1 MTKNFLSFLVLS
13 LAFLV
18 NLAAQKDDPVLFTVE
33 GDPVRVSEFK
43 YIYSKTNGDKADF
56 SEESLEEYLD
66 LYTKFKLKVQKA
78 KEMRLDTIE
87 SLKQELAGYRRQ
99 LADSYL
105 IDKEVTEKL
114 IREAYERIQQDV
126 DISHILISATD
137 DNDAIKYQEALE
149 VKKKLDTG
157 EDFGKLAVEFS
168 DDPSAASNKGHIG
181 FITAVLPNGFYALE
195 TAAYTL
201 PVGEITGPI
210 RTGAGYHLMRVEGR
224 RPARGE
230 IEVSHILLRKKEGRD
245 PEEMSQR
252 MDSIYQALLT
262 GAAFEELAKSYSE
275 DRMSAPQGGYIGFFG
290 INRYEKTFEDMAF
303 SLKEDGEVSK
313 PFESSVGWHI
323 VKRIS
328 KRDIQP
334 YEVEKSRLEN
344 KIKSDPRFEKAK
356 QSMIERIKKEGNFKE
371 YPEVLK
377 QFIDRESDTLLTFR
391 WRLPEPLP
399 QQSLMELGEKTYSLG
414 NFMEYLKGDASR
426 KRLSMSQTTELATAV
441 QTLYEDFVDASCM
454 KYEEQQLEKKYPD
467 FKNLMREY
475 EEGILLFEATKVL
488 VWDKASQDTTGLAAF
503 FEKNSGRYRWEE
515 RARMSLY
522 RVGGNAR
529 DQLDTIRAYVENHTS
544 DEVLSKFNTEE
555 QTIIAVEERT
565 LERTRARML
574 GRLPWRIGGMSDS
587 VPVNRGSI
595 YNFYKI
601 EEILPPGPKTLS
613 EARGYVVA
621 DYQDYLERQW
631 VEELRD
637 QYKVQVDKKVFN
649 SLVKK

>member
-1 MTKNFLSFLVLS
+1 MTKSFLSFLLLS
-13 LAFLV
+13 LAFLAS
-18 NLAAQKDDPVLFTVE
+18 LAAQKDDPVLFTVE
-33 GDPVRVSEFK
+33 KDPVHVSEFK

-56 SEESLEEYLD
+56 SRESLEEYLD

-126 DISHILISATD
+126 DISHILISVED
-137 DNDAIKYQEALE
+137 NNDAPQYQKALE
-149 VKKKLDTG
+149 IKKRLDAG
-157 EDFGKLAVEFS
+157 EDFGQLAAEFS
-168 DDPSAASNKGHIG
+168 DDPSAANNKGRIG
-181 FITAVLPNGFYALE
+181 FITAILPNGFYPLE

-201 PVGEITGPI
+201 PVGEIAGPI
-210 RTGAGYHLMRVEGR
+210 RTSAGYHLLRVNAR

-245 PEEMSQR
+245 PAEMKQR
-252 MDSIYQALLT
+252 MDSIYQALQN
-262 GAAFEELAKSYSE
+262 GAEFEQLAKLNSE

-313 PFESSVGWHI
+313 PFESTVGWHI

-371 YPEVLK
+371 HPKVLE
-377 QFIDRESDTLLTFR
+377 QFIANESDTLLTFR
-391 WRLPEPLP
+391 WRLPEKLP
-399 QQSLMELGEKTYSLG
+399 QQSLMELGGKVYSLG

-426 KRLSMSQTTELATAV
+426 KRLSMNQTTELATAV
-441 QTLYEDFVDASCM
+441 QTLYEDFVNASCM

-475 EEGILLFEATKVL
+475 EEGILLFEATKLL

-522 RVGGNAR
+522 RVGSNAK
-529 DQLDTIRAYVENHTS
+529 DQLDTIRAYAENHPP
-544 DEVLSKFNTEE
+544 DEVLGKFNTEE

-565 LERTRARML
+565 LERPRARMI
-574 GRLPWRIGGMSDS
+574 GRLPWRIGGMSDPI
-587 VPVNRGSI
+587 PVNRGSI

-621 DYQDYLERQW
+621 DYQDYLEKQW
-631 VEELRD
+631 VDELRK
-637 QYKVQVDKKVFN
+637 QYEVKVNEKVFD
-649 SLVKK
+649 SLVLK